1 MAISAKA
8 VPQAMPR
15 IAPREDLNVFRIS
28 QIQFDIAAE
37 HLKLEAGLRQV
48 LRTPKR
54 VMEVSVPAKMDNGQ
68 VKVFT
73 GYRVQHNI
81 ARGPAKGGV
90 RYHPG
95 VTLDEVK
102 ALAMWMTWKTAAVN
116 IPFGGAKGGVICD
129 PHKMSM
135 GEVERMT
142 RRYTAEMIEFLG
154 PEKDVPAPDVNT
166 NEQIMAWMMD
176 TYSMHMRQTVTAVVT
191 GKPINI
197 GGSRGR
203 REATGRGVM
212 IVCDEAC
219 RKLGIEPQRARVIV
233 QGFGNV
239 GSNAALLMY
248 EAGYK
253 IVGIAEVGGGLY
265 NKNGIDLKALVEY
278 RQKNGTIQGFPGAE
292 SYNSGELLVTDCE
305 ILIPAATENVI
316 TSRNVDSVKCR
327 ILAEGANGP
336 TTAAADDVLSEKRVF
351 VIPDILANAGGV
363 TTSYFEWVQDRQGYF
378 WKESVVNEQLETIM
392 KSSFE
397 DVVRYAETHRVN
409 NRIAAYMLAIDRV
422 AYTIRQRGI
431 YA

>member
-1 MAISAKA
+1 
-8 VPQAMPR
+8 
-15 IAPREDLNVFRIS
+15 
-28 QIQFDIAAE
+28 
-37 HLKLEAGLRQV
+37 
-48 LRTPKR
+48 
-54 VMEVSVPAKMDNGQ
+54 
-68 VKVFT
+68 
-73 GYRVQHNI
+73 VQHSI
-81 ARGPAKGGV
+81 ARGPAKGGI
-90 RYHPG
+90 RYAPD
-95 VTLDEVK
+95 VTLDEVR
-102 ALAMWMTWKTAAVN
+102 ALASWMTWKCAVVN

-142 RRYTAEMIEFLG
+142 RRYTAELIEFIG

-212 IVCDEAC
+212 VVCDEAC
-219 RKLGIEPQRARVIV
+219 NKLNIARESARVIV

-239 GSNAALLMY
+239 GSNAAQLMH

-253 IVGIAEVGGGLY
+253 IIGIAEVGGGLH
-265 NKNGIDLKALVEY
+265 NKNGIDLKALVDY
-278 RQKNGTIQGFPGAE
+278 RQKNGTVHGFPGAE
-292 SYNSGELLVTDCE
+292 KTDAAELLTTECE

-316 TSRNVDSVKCR
+316 TSRNADRVKCR

-336 TTAAADDVLSEKRVF
+336 TTSAADDVLTDKGVF

-397 DVVRYAETHRVN
+397 DVVRYAETHHVN

>member
-1 MAISAKA
+1 
-8 VPQAMPR
+8 
-15 IAPREDLNVFRIS
+15 
-28 QIQFDIAAE
+28 
-37 HLKLEAGLRQV
+37 
-48 LRTPKR
+48 
-54 VMEVSVPAKMDNGQ
+54 
-68 VKVFT
+68 
-73 GYRVQHNI
+73 
-81 ARGPAKGGV
+81 
-90 RYHPG
+90 
-95 VTLDEVK
+95 
-102 ALAMWMTWKTAAVN
+102 
-116 IPFGGAKGGVICD
+116 
-129 PHKMSM
+129 MSM

-142 RRYTAEMIEFLG
+142 RRYTSELIEFIG

-166 NEQIMAWMMD
+166 NEQVMAWMMD

-212 IVCDEAC
+212 VVCDEAC
-219 RKLGIEPQRARVIV
+219 NKLNISRQGARVIV

-239 GSNAALLMY
+239 GSNAAQLMH

-253 IVGIAEVGGGLY
+253 IIGIAEVGGGLY
-265 NKNGIDLKALVEY
+265 NKNGIDLKALVDF
-278 RQKNGTIQGFPGAE
+278 RQKNGTVHGFPGADKADTA
-292 SYNSGELLVTDCE
+292 ELLITECE

-316 TSRNVDSVKCR
+316 TSRNADRVKCR

-336 TTAAADDVLSEKRVF
+336 TTSNADDVLNDKGVF

-378 WKESVVNEQLETIM
+378 WKESVVNEQLEAIM
-392 KSSFE
+392 KSSFD
-397 DVVRYAETHRVN
+397 DVVRYAETHKVN